1 MRKLLVALVL
11 LASSVAYSAE
21 PIEYNGRKGVFIE
34 DAKAKELL
42 EKVGVELPAA
52 QEKNELLEKQVQEQK
67 DLISVLE
74 VKMKNEEEISAKW
87 KEIAEICDSK
97 EDDADGWREIYIGVG
112 AALLV
117 GGLIV
122 GAGATA
128 LIMWTI
134 PSGNG

>member
-1 MRKLLVALVL
+1 MRKLLVVLVL
-11 LASSVAYSAE
+11 LASSVAYAAE
-21 PIEYNGRKGVFIE
+21 PIEYNGKKGVFIE
-34 DAKAKELL
+34 DSKAKELL

-52 QEKNELLEKQVQEQK
+52 KKKNELLEQQVQEQK
-67 DLISVLE
+67 DLIDVLE
-74 VKMKNEEEISAKW
+74 VKLKNEEEISAKW

-97 EDDADGWREIYIGVG
+97 EDDADGWRNIYIGVG

-128 LIMWTI
+128 LTMWAI